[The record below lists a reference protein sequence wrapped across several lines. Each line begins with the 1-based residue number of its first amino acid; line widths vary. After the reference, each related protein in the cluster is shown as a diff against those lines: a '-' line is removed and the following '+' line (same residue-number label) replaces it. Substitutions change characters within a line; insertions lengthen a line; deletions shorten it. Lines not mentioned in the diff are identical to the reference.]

1 MSKKKKQ
8 EITIFFKIRLCR
20 VLQLMYPEIGSES
33 KTIRVIK
40 KAGTKYISSNTSTLS
55 PWIFRKNRK
64 LPKAVRVH
72 AMNEIV
78 FK

>member
-1 MSKKKKQ
+1 
-8 EITIFFKIRLCR
+8 
-20 VLQLMYPEIGSES
+20 MYPEIGSES